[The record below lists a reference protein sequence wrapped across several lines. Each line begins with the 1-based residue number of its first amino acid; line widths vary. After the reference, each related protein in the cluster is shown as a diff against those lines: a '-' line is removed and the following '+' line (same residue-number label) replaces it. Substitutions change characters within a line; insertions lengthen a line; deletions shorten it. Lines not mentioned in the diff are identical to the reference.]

1 MPYLSSKS
9 GVGITLLGEGD
20 PDYVEHKLIIMRV
33 KAYVLLALAFLGLAA
48 GSKRTKSVEGVNPGD
63 KAPRIEFLENRPDA
77 GFPNSSG
84 RYVLVNFW
92 AAYDA
97 ESRADNVRM
106 ANAIS
111 KMDSSKIVLCS
122 ISLDKKE
129 SIFSETVK
137 IDRLDEAYQFHEN
150 FGEDSEIFK
159 KYRLDRGL
167 RNFLIDGEGTVI
179 ACDVTPDR
187 LSEILSRN

>member
-1 MPYLSSKS
+1 
-9 GVGITLLGEGD
+9 
-20 PDYVEHKLIIMRV
+20 MRV

-48 GSKRTKSVEGVNPGD
+48 GSKRSKSVEGINPGD
-63 KAPRIEFLENRPDA
+63 KAPRIEFLGNRNEFA
-77 GFPNSSG
+77 FPNSSG

-137 IDRLDEAYQFHEN
+137 IDHLDKTYQFHEN
-150 FGEDSEIFK
+150 QGENSEVFK
-159 KYRLDRGL
+159 KYRLDRGF
-167 RNFLIDGEGTVI
+167 RNFLINSEGTII
-179 ACDVTPDR
+179 ACDITPQR
-187 LSEILSRN
+187 LNEILNQI

>member
-1 MPYLSSKS
+1 
-9 GVGITLLGEGD
+9 
-20 PDYVEHKLIIMRV
+20 MRV

-84 RYVLVNFW
+84 RYVLVSFW

-150 FGEDSEIFK
+150 LGEDSEIFK

-179 ACDVTPDR
+179 ACDVTLDR